1 MGAEKYYFGDNSGSL
16 WVRNI
21 AVRLRCTF
29 SGGTGIIA
37 KSTTRRQSD
46 PDVTITGSAGTYT
59 ITGLP
64 KGSDYHFTGLVIM
77 SGAAV
82 QQLTCDVTA
91 FSPSAGTMTLITRTD
106 IAGGAAA
113 TPADT
118 ATLFISFDVETGV
131 YT

>member
-1 MGAEKYYFGDNSGSL
+1 MGAEKYYFERLGSL
-16 WVRNI
+16 WIRPI
-21 AVRLRCTF
+21 TVRLRCTF

-46 PDVTITGSAGTYT
+46 PDAVIAGSAGAYT

-64 KGSDYHFTGLVIM
+64 KGTDYHLTGLVLT

-82 QQLTCDVTA
+82 QQLTVDAT
-91 FSPSAGTMTLITRTD
+91 FSASAGTMGLVTRTD

-118 ATLFISFDVETGV
+118 ATLFITFDVETGV
-131 YT
+131 Y

>member
-1 MGAEKYYFGDNSGSL
+1 MGAEKYYFESPGDL
-16 WVRNI
+16 FVRPI
-21 AVRLRCTF
+21 TVRLRCTF

-46 PDVTITGSAGTYT
+46 GDAVISGSAGTYT

-64 KGSDYHFTGLVIM
+64 KGGDYHFTGLVLM

-91 FSPSAGTMTLITRTD
+91 FSPGAGTMTLVTRTD

-118 ATLFISFDVETGV
+118 ATLFVTFDVETGV
-131 YT
+131 Y

>member
-1 MGAEKYYFGDNSGSL
+1 MGVEDYYFDRIGGTL
-16 WVRNI
+16 IKPITCRI
-21 AVRLRCTF
+21 KCTF
-29 SGGTGIIA
+29 SGGTGVIA

-46 PDVTITGSAGTYT
+46 PDTTISGSAGTYT

-64 KGSDYHFTGLVIM
+64 KGSDYHFSGLIIM

-91 FSPSAGTMTLITRTD
+91 FSPSAGTMTLVTRTD
-106 IAGGAAA
+106 VAGGAAA

-118 ATLFISFDVETGV
+118 ASLFITIDIETGI
-131 YT
+131 Y